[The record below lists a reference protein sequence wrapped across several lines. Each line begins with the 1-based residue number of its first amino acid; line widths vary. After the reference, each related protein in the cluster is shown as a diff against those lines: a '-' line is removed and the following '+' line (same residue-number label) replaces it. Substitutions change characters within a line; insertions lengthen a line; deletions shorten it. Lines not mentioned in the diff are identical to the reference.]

1 MPNNKK
7 VKVPRNTLANK
18 IRQAGSQ
25 QNRNSMKNMMK
36 EFQALETAM
45 EKASKDFERKAK
57 KVAKAKKKDKAWI
70 KKQKA
75 KDKKKGIKR
84 SAKEYREMAVE
95 RRETQAYNRKV
106 NAVMR
111 ANGVSR
117 QTAEELVD
125 KKEKADKA
133 KQRTKTRKLNNW
145 KRQLGV
151 KDMSDVRRAL
161 GIVKEKKPDAL
172 AESAKRLRKQGS
184 SVIDDGKHRVS
195 FDFSKIDSTKI
206 DSKRVKELEEA
217 GLTLDDAVATAWLE
231 TQSQARQTFRDPSLP
246 GGKPRG
252 WTQAELYRARA
263 MAIYAQEQE
272 EQDIKDGRLPA
283 HQMPQDLMGKG
294 NEAQFFKWVAGKNK
308 NHDVYLPTTSRQRAQ
323 YSRGALLT
331 SFDKALSHYF
341 FNDSRVK
348 KLILNKM
355 AGFSDLKGTLA
366 YSPLISNQ
374 DITSIFEGYAI
385 AIAAQDDDAISREIM
400 AIAEAV
406 GVDLHAELDG
416 RSVAE
421 AIYFRDGVSAWPDQY
436 ADLDFS
442 MDKKKSYG
450 KYVDDN
456 DLEWTNTI
464 KNYQKMKGKNV
475 FR

>member
-125 KKEKADKA
+125 KKEKAEKA
-133 KQRTKTRKLNNW
+133 KKRAKAIKLNAW
-145 KRQLGV
+145 KKRLGIR
-151 KDMSDVRRAL
+151 DISDVKRAL
-161 GIVKEKKPDAL
+161 DKVDERSDKEL
-172 AESAKRLRKQGS
+172 AETAERLRKKTS
-184 SVIDDGKHRVS
+184 AIDNGKHRVT
-195 FDFSKIDSTKI
+195 FDFSNIDSTKI
-206 DSKRVKELEEA
+206 KSKRVKELEEA

-231 TQSQARQTFRDPSLP
+231 AQGSTKQTFRDPSLP
-246 GGKPRG
+246 GGKPRE
-252 WTQAELYRARA
+252 WSQAELYRARA

-283 HQMPQDLMGKG
+283 YQMPQDLMGQG
-294 NEAQFFKWVAGKNK
+294 NDDNFFKWVAGKNK
-308 NHDVYLPTTSRQRAQ
+308 DYDVYLPTTSRQRAQ
-323 YSRGALLT
+323 YSSGALLT
-331 SFDKALSHYF
+331 AFDKALSHYLAG
-341 FNDSRVK
+341 NSRLK

-355 AGFSDLKGTLA
+355 ASISDLKGTLA

-374 DITSIFEGYAI
+374 DITGIFEGYNI

-406 GVDLHAELDG
+406 GVDLNAELDG
-416 RSVAE
+416 KSVGE
-421 AIYFRDGVSAWPDQY
+421 AIYFRDGVNPWPDQY
-436 ADLDFS
+436 DDLDFS
-442 MDKKKSYG
+442 LNKKNYG

-456 DLEWTNTI
+456 GNGWMQMLE
-464 KNYQKMKGKNV
+464 NYQKMKGKNV